1 VEAQETLDAQKT
13 IDTLIGAGT
22 SVLGNVTFTGGLR
35 IDGKVLGN
43 IIAVGAE
50 PCTLVIGEHAE
61 VQGEIRA
68 SHVVVN
74 GKVVGPVLA
83 DGYVELQPRAR
94 VVGDVSYKN
103 ARDAR
108 RRHAART
115 VESHRTGYCGRGR
128 IEASRI
134 RQDVIDH
141 KRRLIA
147 YRGCRP
153 RPQS

>member
-1 VEAQETLDAQKT
+1 MWKRRNRSTPQKR

-50 PCTLVIGEHAE
+50 PCTLVVGEHAE

-74 GKVVGPVLA
+74 GKVVGPVMA
-83 DGYVELQPRAR
+83 DGYVELQPKAR
-94 VVGDVSYKN
+94 VVGDVSYKTLEMHVGATLRGRLN
-103 ARDAR
+103 
-108 RRHAART
+108 HAEPGIASVVELKR
-115 VESHRTGYCGRGR
+115 VES
-128 IEASRI
+128 E
-134 RQDVIDH
+134 
-141 KRRLIA
+141 
-147 YRGCRP
+147 
-153 RPQS
+153 